1 MTSDP
6 TERAKMPNSEADD
19 AAWPDALRPAI
30 APYWA
35 EDAGLSPAEAAA
47 GVLDRAAAACHVGDT
62 WSGCGLTIVIDTVD
76 ERDNAALVT
85 FSIARDGERRTGA
98 LSLVAMT
105 DGWVRA
111 EVLIDGARWLTARA
125 ELVYEEIEF
134 WPAGAEDHTSDGEA
148 PGRIGKH
155 GTWAQIDSG
164 RWPQID
170 SGDERWPAIELVE
183 P

>member
-1 MTSDP
+1 MAKGEIDSDG
-6 TERAKMPNSEADD
+6 
-19 AAWPDALRPAI
+19 WPAALRPAI
-30 APYWA
+30 ASYWA
-35 EDAGLSPAEAAA
+35 EDAGLSPAEVAAA
-47 GVLDRAAAACHVGDT
+47 VLDRATAACHVGDT
-62 WSGCGLTIVIDTVD
+62 WTGCGLTITIDSVD
-76 ERDNAALVT
+76 NRHGNAALVA

-134 WPAGAEDHTSDGEA
+134 WPAGAEDHTADGEA

-155 GTWAQIDSG
+155 GTWAQLDRD
-164 RWPQID
+164 RWPQLA
-170 SGDERWPAIELVE
+170 GTGERWLAVELVGA
-183 P
+183 